1 MMLNDE
7 VLTLFLPPSHRNPVT
22 TKKVSFVIYLR
33 PRWEYTVFAA
43 SLILSPCLC
52 AAGSEELS
60 ADTLMSL
67 DAPTLAWEKIPLVQ
81 SQQNELQVAKIAQ
94 HRLSLLLR
102 WGIDENRN
110 DNGIYRLAPLSKA
123 LAEQQRFLT
132 TLPPSN
138 SVTHVQQQVI
148 GDQIV
153 ALSAKGDAKNA
164 IIRANEL
171 EQLTPLP
178 AYVSAARGD
187 AYMQLEQPERAAA
200 SYEYALAHATPGEIE
215 PIPTQEMLFYALLD
229 CGRYEQ
235 AETLLTKLEPA
246 TPQWVRLSAT
256 PDLVN
261 QDYATVKKMR
271 AQYTLY
277 SGNVTLGQRQIDDL
291 VHMAPMNDDL
301 LTTQAQAY
309 LLRDLPT
316 HSAQA
321 YRIALNQAPDSLEA
335 RAGLAEASLA
345 RRDFP
350 LSQEIYWQ
358 VSQGF
363 EDDNSIAQFVD
374 NYRYQ
379 QLPYFATDASGGRG
393 NGTLSDYDWQID
405 SYLYSSPIQQNW
417 RLFAH
422 QFTGQGKTEEGTA
435 KRIRNGAGV
444 DFRAIEWLG
453 SMEINRSN
461 GKAAKT
467 GLAAQISYL
476 PSDHWQFDLGYDNSS
491 NELAWKAYDSG
502 ISTKQT
508 SAALRYQ
515 TDSTASAELAYQ
527 NQRLSDGNLSQ
538 TWEASSTKLLWTRP
552 RQQLEGTL
560 ALSTSSNSLPDAEYF
575 SPTRDY
581 SAGVT
586 LLHQWTPWQSA
597 RRHFTQRTYL
607 TAGEYQQRH
616 FGSSLFAE
624 LRLEHQWALSA
635 HSEFIYGI
643 GLNSHRYDESR
654 ENRTLF
660 YLSLTLPLGSPL

>member
-1 MMLNDE
+1 M
-7 VLTLFLPPSHRNPVT
+7 
-22 TKKVSFVIYLR
+22 
-33 PRWEYTVFAA
+33 FAA
-43 SLILSPCLC
+43 YLILSPSLC
-52 AAGSEELS
+52 MADTEEIS

-67 DAPTLAWEKIPLVQ
+67 GAPTLAWEKILMTQPQ
-81 SQQNELQVAKIAQ
+81 ENGLQTATIAQ

-102 WGIDENRN
+102 WGIDESRN
-110 DNGIYRLAPLSKA
+110 DNGSLRLVPLNKA
-123 LAEQQRFLT
+123 LVEEQRFLVT
-132 TLPPSN
+132 HGQSN
-138 SVTHVQQQVI
+138 SANRVQQQVL

-164 IIRANEL
+164 IIRAHQL

-187 AYMQLEQPERAAA
+187 AFMQLEQPEKAVA

-235 AETLLTKLEPA
+235 AEALLAKLEPN

-256 PDLVN
+256 PGLVN

-277 SGNVTLGQRQIDDL
+277 SGNVTQGQRQIDAL
-291 VHMAPMNDDL
+291 VHTAPMNDDL
-301 LTTQAQAY
+301 RTTQAQAY

-345 RRDFP
+345 RRDFA
-350 LSQEIYWQ
+350 LSHEIYQQ

-363 EDDNSIAQFVD
+363 EDDNSVTQFVS
-374 NYRYQ
+374 NYRYE
-379 QLPYFATDASGGRG
+379 QLPYFTTDASGGRG

-405 SYLYSSPIQQNW
+405 SQLYSSPIHQNW

-422 QFTGQGKTEEGTA
+422 QFTGQGKTDEGA
-435 KRIRNGAGV
+435 PRRIRNGAGV
-444 DFRAIEWLG
+444 DFRAVEWLG

-461 GKAAKT
+461 GNAAKT
-467 GLAAQISYL
+467 GLAAQVSYL

-502 ISTKQT
+502 ISAKQA

-515 TDSTASAELAYQ
+515 TDSTASTELAYQ

-538 TWEASSTKLLWTRP
+538 TWQASATKLLWTRP
-552 RQQLEGTL
+552 RQQLDATL
-560 ALSTSSNSLPDAEYF
+560 SLSTSSNSLPDAEYF
-575 SPTRDY
+575 SPERDY

-624 LRLEHQWALSA
+624 LRFEHQWALSA
-635 HSEFIYGI
+635 HSELIYGI

-660 YLSLTLPLGSPL
+660 YLSLTLPLGSTL

>member
-1 MMLNDE
+1 M
-7 VLTLFLPPSHRNPVT
+7 
-22 TKKVSFVIYLR
+22 
-33 PRWEYTVFAA
+33 FAA
-43 SLILSPCLC
+43 YLILSPSLC
-52 AAGSEELS
+52 MADTEEIS

-67 DAPTLAWEKIPLVQ
+67 GAPTLAWEKILMTQ
-81 SQQNELQVAKIAQ
+81 SQENALQTATIAQ

-102 WGIDENRN
+102 WGIDESRN
-110 DNGIYRLAPLSKA
+110 DNGSLRLVPLNKA
-123 LAEQQRFLT
+123 LVEEQRFLVT
-132 TLPPSN
+132 HGQSN
-138 SVTHVQQQVI
+138 SANRVQQQVL

-164 IIRANEL
+164 IIRAHQL

-187 AYMQLEQPERAAA
+187 AFMQLEQPEKAVA

-235 AETLLTKLEPA
+235 AEALLAKLEPN

-256 PDLVN
+256 PGLVN

-277 SGNVTLGQRQIDDL
+277 SGNVTQGQRQIDAL
-291 VHMAPMNDDL
+291 VHTAPMNDDL
-301 LTTQAQAY
+301 RTTQAQAY

-345 RRDFP
+345 RRDFA
-350 LSQEIYWQ
+350 LSHEIYQQ

-363 EDDNSIAQFVD
+363 EDDNSVTQFVS
-374 NYRYQ
+374 NYRYE
-379 QLPYFATDASGGRG
+379 QLPYFTTDASGGRG

-405 SYLYSSPIQQNW
+405 SQLYSSPIHQNW

-422 QFTGQGKTEEGTA
+422 QFTGQGKTDEGA
-435 KRIRNGAGV
+435 PRRIRNGTGV
-444 DFRAIEWLG
+444 DFRAVEWLG

-461 GKAAKT
+461 GNAAKT
-467 GLAAQISYL
+467 GLAAQVSYL

-502 ISTKQT
+502 ISAKQA

-515 TDSTASAELAYQ
+515 TDSTASTELAYQ

-538 TWEASSTKLLWTRP
+538 TWQASATKLLWTRP
-552 RQQLEGTL
+552 RQQLDATL
-560 ALSTSSNSLPDAEYF
+560 SLSTSSNSLPDAEYF
-575 SPTRDY
+575 SPERDY
-581 SAGVT
+581 AAGVT

-624 LRLEHQWALSA
+624 LRFEHQWALSA
-635 HSEFIYGI
+635 HSELIYGI

-660 YLSLTLPLGSPL
+660 YLSLTLPLGSTL

>member
-1 MMLNDE
+1 
-7 VLTLFLPPSHRNPVT
+7 
-22 TKKVSFVIYLR
+22 
-33 PRWEYTVFAA
+33 
-43 SLILSPCLC
+43 
-52 AAGSEELS
+52 
-60 ADTLMSL
+60 MSL
-67 DAPTLAWEKIPLVQ
+67 GAPTLAWEKILMTQ
-81 SQQNELQVAKIAQ
+81 SQENALQTATIAQ

-102 WGIDENRN
+102 WGIDESRN
-110 DNGIYRLAPLSKA
+110 DNGSLRLVPLNKA
-123 LAEQQRFLT
+123 LVEEQRFLVT
-132 TLPPSN
+132 HGQSN
-138 SVTHVQQQVI
+138 SANRVQQQVL

-164 IIRANEL
+164 IIRAHQL

-187 AYMQLEQPERAAA
+187 AFMQLEQPEKAVA

-235 AETLLTKLEPA
+235 AEALLAKLEPN

-256 PDLVN
+256 PGLVN

-277 SGNVTLGQRQIDDL
+277 SGNVTQGQRQIDAL
-291 VHMAPMNDDL
+291 VHTAPMNDDL
-301 LTTQAQAY
+301 RTTQAQAY

-345 RRDFP
+345 RRDFA
-350 LSQEIYWQ
+350 LSHEIYQQ

-363 EDDNSIAQFVD
+363 EDDNSVTQFVS
-374 NYRYQ
+374 NYRYE
-379 QLPYFATDASGGRG
+379 QLPYFTTDASGGRG

-405 SYLYSSPIQQNW
+405 SQLYSSPIHQNW

-422 QFTGQGKTEEGTA
+422 QFTGQGKTDEGA
-435 KRIRNGAGV
+435 PRRIRNGTGV
-444 DFRAIEWLG
+444 DFRAVEWLG

-461 GKAAKT
+461 GNAAKT
-467 GLAAQISYL
+467 GLAAQVSYL

-502 ISTKQT
+502 ISAKQA

-515 TDSTASAELAYQ
+515 TDSTASTELAYQ

-538 TWEASSTKLLWTRP
+538 TWQASATKLLWTRP
-552 RQQLEGTL
+552 RQQLDATL
-560 ALSTSSNSLPDAEYF
+560 SLSTSSNSLPDAEYF
-575 SPTRDY
+575 SPERDY
-581 SAGVT
+581 AAGVT

-624 LRLEHQWALSA
+624 LRFEHQWALSA
-635 HSEFIYGI
+635 HSELIYGI

-660 YLSLTLPLGSPL
+660 YLSLTLPLGSTL

>member
-1 MMLNDE
+1 M
-7 VLTLFLPPSHRNPVT
+7 
-22 TKKVSFVIYLR
+22 
-33 PRWEYTVFAA
+33 FAA
-43 SLILSPCLC
+43 YLILTPSLC
-52 AAGSEELS
+52 MADTEEIS

-67 DAPTLAWEKIPLVQ
+67 GAPTLAWEKISMVQ
-81 SQQNELQVAKIAQ
+81 SHENTLQAATIAQ

-102 WGIDENRN
+102 WGIDESRN
-110 DNGIYRLAPLSKA
+110 DNGSLRLAPLNKA
-123 LAEQQRFLT
+123 LVEEQRLLA
-132 TLPPSN
+132 TLGQPN
-138 SVTHVQQQVI
+138 SANRVQQQVL

-153 ALSAKGDAKNA
+153 TLSAKGDAKNA
-164 IIRANEL
+164 IIRAHQL
-171 EQLTPLP
+171 EQLAPLP

-187 AYMQLEQPERAAA
+187 AFMQLEQPENAVA
-200 SYEYALAHATPGEIE
+200 SYEYALAHAAPGEIE

-235 AETLLTKLEPA
+235 AEALLAKLEPD
-246 TPQWVRLSAT
+246 TPQWVRLSAA
-256 PDLVN
+256 PGLVN

-277 SGNVTLGQRQIDDL
+277 SGNVTLGQRQIDTL
-291 VHMAPMNDDL
+291 VHTAPMNDDL

-316 HSAQA
+316 RSAQT

-335 RAGLAEASLA
+335 RAGLAQASLA
-345 RRDFP
+345 RRDFA
-350 LSQEIYWQ
+350 LSQEIYQQ

-363 EDDNSIAQFVD
+363 EDDNSITQFVD
-374 NYRYQ
+374 NYRYE
-379 QLPYFATDASGGRG
+379 QLPYFTTDASGGRG

-405 SYLYSSPIQQNW
+405 NQLYSSPINRNW

-435 KRIRNGAGV
+435 RRIRNGAGV
-444 DFRAIEWLG
+444 DYRAIEWLG

-461 GKAAKT
+461 GNASKT
-467 GLAAQISYL
+467 GLAAQVSYL

-502 ISTKQT
+502 ISAKQT
-508 SAALRYQ
+508 NAALRYQ

-538 TWEASSTKLLWTRP
+538 TWEASTTKLLWTRP

-575 SPTRDY
+575 SPERDY

-597 RRHFTQRTYL
+597 RRHLTQRTYL

-624 LRLEHQWALSA
+624 MRFEHQWALSA

-660 YLSLTLPLGSPL
+660 YLSLTLPLGSTL